1 MTLTATIY
9 DDNDDND
16 EPITV
21 TGELEPACRGAR
33 DQYGAQMEP
42 DTETEVRILDAV
54 DAHGNTVTLTQDQ
67 EVRALDEFYDWRDE
81 SRD

>member
-1 MTLTATIY
+1 MILIATIY
-9 DDNDDND
+9 DDND

-33 DQYGAQMEP
+33 DCYGAQMEP
-42 DTETEVRILDAV
+42 DTETEIDILEAV
-54 DAHGNTVTLTQDQ
+54 DARGNPVILTQEQ
-67 EVRALDEFYDWRDE
+67 ECRAMDEFYDSCGDY